1 MKIFWIISTILL
13 LNACASTSR
22 SIHDAPTLPIENP
35 NNEIALDAATSS
47 ASTST
52 SNGANQ
58 NNPRTPVLSKVGD
71 REVSSN
77 KEPTTKKLEWPSE
90 TGIATYYAGQ
100 MEGQITASGEPYD
113 SNQLTAAH
121 RTLPIGSQVRV
132 TNTKTRQTVSVRI
145 NDRWGGGSGD
155 RIINL
160 SKAAASRV
168 GFGTAGMLAVILTV
182 ESIPSGSNQRYS
194 DEKPPQAKQ
203 LPSRLADD
211 TSANHPKLHICQNEA
226 NILGL
231 TGEFYRYHVSACL
244 GRNN

>member
-1 MKIFWIISTILL
+1 MKIFWIISTLLL

-22 SIHDAPTLPIENP
+22 SIHDAPKLPIENP
-35 NNEIALDAATSS
+35 NNEIALDTTNGST
-47 ASTST
+47 STST
-52 SNGANQ
+52 SNGVDQ
-58 NNPRTPVLSKVGD
+58 NNPKTPALAKAGD
-71 REVSSN
+71 REASSN
-77 KEPTTKKLEWPSE
+77 KELTTKKPEWSSE

-113 SNQLTAAH
+113 SSQLTAAH

-132 TNTKTRQTVSVRI
+132 TNAKTRQTVSVRI
-145 NDRWGGGSGD
+145 NDRWGGGGD

-160 SKAAASRV
+160 SKAAASQV
-168 GFGTAGMLAVILTV
+168 GFGTAGMLAVTLTV
-182 ESIPSGSNQRYS
+182 ESIPSGSNQLFS
-194 DEKPPQAKQ
+194 NEKPPRAKQ

-211 TSANHPKLHICQNEA
+211 TSANHPKLRICQNEA

-231 TGEFYRYHVSACL
+231 TDDFYRYHVSACL